1 MLKTKE
7 LLPVNITLLV
17 LFVAVVAVAL
27 TVNRVQT
34 ISRSVPHFI
43 YKEVNIQRR
52 APARVQ
58 VKKAVKTQVAK
69 QPPIIKTVPPLFP
82 PQIISKVFP
91 VYPGV
96 AVENGVEGLVLVQV
110 LVSSGGESENVKV
123 KSSSGNELLDKA
135 ALFAVSQWEFKPALQ
150 GQMPAASWFEVPV
163 KFELI

>member
-1 MLKTKE
+1 MFKTKE
-7 LLPVNITLLV
+7 LLPVKVTLLV

-34 ISRSVPHFI
+34 INRSVPHFI
-43 YKEVNIQRR
+43 YEEVKIQKR

-58 VKKAVKTQVAK
+58 VKKAVKTQAAK
-69 QPPIIKTVPPLFP
+69 QAPIIKTVPPLFP
-82 PQIISKVFP
+82 PQIISKISP
-91 VYPGV
+91 VYPRV

-110 LVSSGGESENVKV
+110 LVSLKGKPESVLV